1 VHSGL
6 TPSDA
11 HVDSPSI
18 RSRRSVVPLLSSCRK
33 YLVEAFR
40 SSLTEPHR
48 LTVYVQKK
56 KTSQGTFVAEI
67 FMDKLPITGSNFVDL
82 CKTGFYDGV
91 HFHRVI
97 DGFMLQFGC
106 PFAKDAK
113 SRRAGTG
120 GPDGGT
126 AFEVLDGSGKKIT
139 RDAGGNIPDELI
151 DKTSNEPGTLSMANT
166 GQPNS
171 GGSQF
176 FVNTVHNDF
185 LDHWR
190 DDLSPSQHPVF
201 GKVTSGMDVVMKIG
215 KTRTDAN
222 DNPVTPVMMKSITIS

>member
-1 VHSGL
+1 MLASIARAVRPATFHGRS
-6 TPSDA
+6 TF
-11 HVDSPSI
+11 VD
-18 RSRRSVVPLLSSCRK
+18 RSRLATRPVTHRASVRRMAAAASSNPIA
-33 YLVEAFR
+33 VFD
-40 SSLTEPHR
+40 
-48 LTVYVQKK
+48 
-56 KTSQGTFVAEI
+56 TSEGTFEAEL
-67 FMDKLPITGSNFVDL
+67 FMDRMPITASNFVDL
-82 CKTGFYDGV
+82 ANTGFYDGL

-97 DGFMLQFGC
+97 DNFMLQFGC
-106 PFAKDAK
+106 PHSKDAK
-113 SRRAGTG
+113 SPRSGTG
-120 GPDGGT
+120 GPKGGT
-126 AFEVLDGSGKKIT
+126 SYDCNGETVKRDG
-139 RDAGGNIPDELI
+139 GGNIPDELI
-151 DKTSNEPGTLSMANT
+151 DQTSNEPGTLSMANT

>member
-1 VHSGL
+1 MGTSEAR
-6 TPSDA
+6 PQ
-11 HVDSPSI
+11 SP
-18 RSRRSVVPLLSSCRK
+18 PPTQ
-33 YLVEAFR
+33 ETAMPNPTATFET
-40 SSLTEPHR
+40 TE
-48 LTVYVQKK
+48 
-56 KTSQGTFVAEI
+56 GTFVAEI
-67 FMDKLPITGSNFVDL
+67 YMDKLPITGSNFVDL
-82 CKTGFYDGV
+82 CKTKFYDGV

-126 AFEVLDGSGKKIT
+126 VFEVLDGSGKKIT

-151 DKTSNEPGTLSMANT
+151 DKTSNGPGTLSMANT

-185 LDHWR
+185 LTGGATTCPR
-190 DDLSPSQHPVF
+190 RSTPCSARSSPAWTWS
-201 GKVTSGMDVVMKIG
+201 
-215 KTRTDAN
+215 TRSARR
-222 DNPVTPVMMKSITIS
+222 

>member
-1 VHSGL
+1 
-6 TPSDA
+6 
-11 HVDSPSI
+11 
-18 RSRRSVVPLLSSCRK
+18 
-33 YLVEAFR
+33 
-40 SSLTEPHR
+40 
-48 LTVYVQKK
+48 
-56 KTSQGTFVAEI
+56 
-67 FMDKLPITGSNFVDL
+67 MDKLPITGSNFVDL
-82 CKTGFYDGV
+82 CKTKFYDGV

-126 AFEVLDGSGKKIT
+126 VFEVLDGSGKKIT

-215 KTRTDAN
+215 KTRCDAN
-222 DNPVTPVMMKSITIS
+222 DNPVTPVMMKSVTIS

>member
-1 VHSGL
+1 
-6 TPSDA
+6 
-11 HVDSPSI
+11 
-18 RSRRSVVPLLSSCRK
+18 
-33 YLVEAFR
+33 
-40 SSLTEPHR
+40 
-48 LTVYVQKK
+48 
-56 KTSQGTFVAEI
+56 
-67 FMDKLPITGSNFVDL
+67 MDKLPITGSNFVDL

-166 GQPNS
+166 GQPNRADRSSSSTPCTTTSSTTGATTCRPRSTPCS
-171 GGSQF
+171 G
-176 FVNTVHNDF
+176 
-185 LDHWR
+185 R
-190 DDLSPSQHPVF
+190 SPAAW
-201 GKVTSGMDVVMKIG
+201 TS
-215 KTRTDAN
+215 
-222 DNPVTPVMMKSITIS
+222 